1 MSPPPD
7 PAARPARSL
16 AEHAAVFRTT
26 PRAIALVWRTSRA
39 LTVTLAALTVV
50 GGLLPAGIALVG
62 QRIIDG
68 VVLAADTGLAA
79 DQTAALWWIGVEAG
93 LVALLAGTRRGID
106 VATTLLRAQLGNTVN
121 VLILRKALKL
131 DLPHFEDSELYD
143 QMTRAR
149 REASRRPLSLVTR
162 SFGMV
167 QNAISLI
174 TYAAILLEFSG
185 WAVLILAAAALPAFL
200 AEARFAGDAFR
211 LFSWRSPE
219 VRKQAYL
226 EVVVARE
233 DYAKEVKLL
242 GIGPMLVDR
251 YDAIFHGLYGEES
264 ALARRRGFWG
274 YALGLLG
281 TGALYGAYGWI
292 ALSATQ
298 GAITIG
304 AMTMYLL
311 VFKQGQGAFAA
322 ILKAIG
328 GVYED
333 NLYLS
338 TLFGFLD
345 QPLPRKPGTATAG
358 PAPGDGIRFE
368 GVSFTYPGATEPA
381 VRALSLHIPPGQKL
395 ALVGHNGS
403 GKTTLIKLLTRLYAP
418 SEGRILLDGLDLE
431 QWDEVTLQRRM
442 GVIFQDFVRYQLTV
456 GENIG
461 VGDVDHIDDA
471 PRRRRAAEQGMAL
484 PFIEA
489 LASGMDAQLGRWF
502 KDGRELSGG
511 QWQKIALSRAFM
523 RNGADIL
530 VFDEPTSAMDA
541 EAEAE
546 IFQRVRELAAD
557 QMAILISHRFS
568 TVRMADQI
576 LVLDGGVITERGDHE
591 ALMAQDGT
599 YAHLFGLQA
608 EGYR

>member
-1 MSPPPD
+1 V
-7 PAARPARSL
+7 A
-16 AEHAAVFRTT
+16 
-26 PRAIALVWRTSRA
+26 
-39 LTVTLAALTVV
+39 LAALTVV

-68 VVLAADTGLAA
+68 VVLAAETGLAA
-79 DQTAALWWIGVEAG
+79 DQTTALSWIAVEAG
-93 LVALLAGTRRGID
+93 LVALLAGTRRGLD

-167 QNAISLI
+167 QNAISLA

-219 VRKQAYL
+219 VRKQGYL

-431 QWDEVTLQRRM
+431 RWDEATLQRRM

-484 PFIEA
+484 PFIDA
-489 LASGMDAQLGRWF
+489 LSDGMDAQLGRWF

-523 RNGADIL
+523 RKGADIL

-576 LVLDGGVITERGDHE
+576 LVLEGGEITERGDHD
-591 ALMAQDGT
+591 ALMALAGT